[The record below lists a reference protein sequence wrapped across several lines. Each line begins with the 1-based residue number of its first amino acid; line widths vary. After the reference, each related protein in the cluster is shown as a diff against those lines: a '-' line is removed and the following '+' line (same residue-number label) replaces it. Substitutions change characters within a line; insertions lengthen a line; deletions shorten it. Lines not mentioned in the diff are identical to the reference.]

1 MYRGFDKDGFM
12 AHLHE
17 TFNGFENPWLRELVE
32 NVISYVEANEDSRDR
47 FAEIVSDLLP
57 EVEFAEV
64 AAFCDDAALTPLGL
78 YEKRKWKEAHENC
91 TE

>member
-1 MYRGFDKDGFM
+1 MNRGFDKDGFM

-32 NVISYVEANEDSRDR
+32 NVIDYAEANAHSKDL
-47 FAEIVSDLLP
+47 FAYIVSDLLP

-64 AAFCDDAALTPLGL
+64 AAFCNDDDLTSLGL
-78 YEKRKWKEAHENC
+78 REKRKWKEAHENC